1 VKSILILVILAGLAT
16 PSALSQQSGTRGGD
30 ASSQLALFQSRSR
43 RTRSAPPHKTQPAD
57 VEKQLKELERQWLD
71 AYAKHDAQAIEQIE
85 AEDFTITYPDGKVLT
100 RTDEI
105 ENLKKQAGAPA
116 DGSRAAHT
124 EDTKVRLYGDVA
136 VLTGRFIVT
145 AGAAATTISES
156 RYTDVYAKRQGH
168 WQVVASQL
176 TGIPRKDNAAMAD
189 QAASIG
195 KEVTTPSGL
204 KYVDEV
210 IGTGASISLGQTVT
224 VHYVGTLE
232 NGTEFDSSY
241 KHGQPFPFKIGM
253 HQVIK
258 GWDEGVATMR
268 VGGKRRLIIP
278 PELGYGARGAGNG
291 IIPPNA
297 TLIFEV
303 EVLGVQ

>member
-1 VKSILILVILAGLAT
+1 LRVILLVVLLAALT
-16 PSALSQQSGTRGGD
+16 VAPALSQT
-30 ASSQLALFQSRSR
+30 
-43 RTRSAPPHKTQPAD
+43 RTRRARQAPRKVEPAE
-57 VEKQLKELERQWLD
+57 VEKELKDLERRWLD
-71 AYAKHDAQAIEQIE
+71 AYAKHDAQALERIE
-85 AEDFTITYPDGKVLT
+85 ADDFTITYPDGKVLT
-100 RTDEI
+100 KADEI
-105 ENLKKQAGAPA
+105 ENLKKAPGTTSGYA
-116 DGSRAAHT
+116 SWFQPSASLKSLPAEASRTTHT

-136 VLTGRFIVT
+136 ILTGRFVVT
-145 AGAAATTISES
+145 LGPDGPTTSES
-156 RYTDVYAKRQGH
+156 RYTDVYAKRQGR

-195 KEVTTPSGL
+195 KEVTTSSGL

-241 KHGQPFPFKIGM
+241 KHGQPFQFKVGM
-253 HQVIK
+253 GQVIK
-258 GWDEGVATMR
+258 GWDEGVGTMR

-278 PELGYGARGAGNG
+278 PELGYGARGAGG
-291 IIPPNA
+291 VIPPNA
-297 TLIFEV
+297 TLTFEV